1 MRKGVMK
8 RIVTRSFFLLSVLT
22 LTSNFSFSQEN
33 AKISP
38 SVTLQ
43 YFKDNDDNSFL
54 KTTLTY
60 SKNRMEHPLSGMK
73 IAFYSGS
80 GKKTT
85 LAEIVTD
92 EKGVA
97 TYNLKPG
104 SDFSA
109 DENGLWSYSTLFEG
123 NDTIESG
130 ASVLLIRDV
139 KLSMK
144 LTDIDSI
151 KTIILKAEKT
161 EKGKMVPVSG
171 ELLTVYVPRMFSFL
185 PIVEVT
191 LDEAGNAS
199 VEFPADLPGDKD
211 GNITLIARFEE
222 HPEFGNIEK
231 ITTLKWGVPST
242 SSIHSSHRALWTKTA
257 PKWMI
262 YTLTILLTGVW
273 GHYLFALISLIRIRL
288 DAKRKEEEDNYGK

>member
-1 MRKGVMK
+1 MK
-8 RIVTRSFFLLSVLT
+8 RMITRTFLLLSFLT

-43 YFKDNDDNSFL
+43 YFKDNDDNSIL
-54 KTTLTY
+54 KTILTY
-60 SKNRMEHPLSGMK
+60 SKNRMELPLPGMK
-73 IAFYSGS
+73 IALYSGT
-80 GKKTT
+80 GKKVT
-85 LAEIVTD
+85 LAEVITD

-97 TYNLKPG
+97 TYNLKHD
-104 SDFSA
+104 SDFST
-109 DENGLWSYSTLFEG
+109 DENGLWPFSTLFDG

-130 ASVLLIRDV
+130 SSVLLIRDV

-171 ELLTVYVPRMFSFL
+171 ELLSVYVPRMFSFL
-185 PIVEVT
+185 PIGEAT

-199 VEFPADLPGDKD
+199 IEFPSDLPGDIE
-211 GNITLIARFEE
+211 GNITVIARFEE

-231 ITTLKWGVPST
+231 RTTLKWGVPLT
-242 SSIHSSHRALWTKTA
+242 SYVHSSHRALWTKTA

-262 YTLTILLTGVW
+262 YTLSILLTGVW
-273 GHYLFALISLIRIRL
+273 GHYLFALISLIRIRI
-288 DAKRKEEEDNYGK
+288 DAKRKEELDNYGKVDL